1 MRQEV
6 PLIAPRSQ
14 DQRAQVLDRPQVT
27 ELRLQVLDQVR
38 LLDQRQVADQVIA
51 RTALLV
57 HREVLLIVR
66 AQVLDQ
72 VQVIV
77 RATEQEVLH
86 DQRAIQVIILATR
99 QAIALAQAIQVQA
112 AVQAIQGA
120 VAVRAIQEVV
130 VEAVVQVAPLR
141 LEDNSRGNSNR
152 HFKR

>member
-1 MRQEV
+1 M
-6 PLIAPRSQ
+6 
-14 DQRAQVLDRPQVT
+14 
-27 ELRLQVLDQVR
+27 R

-141 LEDNSRGNSNR
+141 LEDN
-152 HFKR
+152 F